1 MIIGHS
7 VNGVNENERFA
18 LLGRAEQVLLGLGP
32 LHVDA
37 PGHRVLLLIG
47 ISSLR
52 REDTKRYISR
62 RLAVPPDA

>member
-37 PGHRVLLLIG
+37 TAHRAGLLA
-47 ISSLR
+47 
-52 REDTKRYISR
+52 
-62 RLAVPPDA
+62 RLALEIVTDQPRE